1 METKIL
7 MKYKTKMESGE
18 IFRKKTEEELN
29 EYLNNG
35 WTIISSNMQVTND
48 YIYVYFLLQK

>member
-18 IFRKKTEEELN
+18 MFRKKTEEELN
-29 EYLNNG
+29 EYLKEG
-35 WTIISSNMQVTND
+35 WKIISSNMQVTD
-48 YIYVYFLLQK
+48 IYIYIYVLLQK